1 MPQQDS
7 TGIIMIAAVGGIAFY
22 GYEQGWFSGLFG
34 TAVAPA
40 ATVPSAPAAVVT
52 TSPVVSAPVTA
63 TPAAPI
69 TTPPA
74 PSISGMTPAQA
85 QAAMQLAQANTT
97 GQNTL
102 NADQWQFYWNQI
114 GFPAIDPTVYGST
127 FFPNGRPAST
137 SDYTQYSALQFVIAA
152 EAQENQALAMI
163 NAIPHPLVGFGNYH
177 GISASAIHGGW

>member
-1 MPQQDS
+1 MAQDS
-7 TGIIMIAAVGGIAFY
+7 TGILMIAGIGALAFY

-74 PSISGMTPAQA
+74 PSISGMTAAQF
-85 QAAMQLAQANTT
+85 QAATQLAAANTT
-97 GQNTL
+97 GKTML
-102 NADQWQFYWNQI
+102 NADQWQFYWNQL

-137 SDYTQYSALQFVIAA
+137 SNYTQYSAAQFVIAA
-152 EAQENQALAMI
+152 EAQQNQALAI
-163 NAIPHPLVGFGNYH
+163 LNSIPQPAGFGNYH